1 MTLKTLGTKMP
12 DNAERRTPNAERKTR
27 RVFLVDGNSYLYRA
41 FYATPHLSNS
51 KGMPTNAVY
60 AFISMIKKLTT
71 AESPDRLVIVF
82 DAKAPSFREEISKAY
97 KAQRPPMPDNLSVQ
111 IPYVKKVIEAM
122 GIPILEMEG
131 FEADDIIG
139 TIVNGLK
146 GHDDLET
153 YIVTSDKDMVQLLS
167 EKVFIYDSMKNQLI
181 GMKEAEE
188 KFGVKPQLM
197 VDYLALCGD
206 TSDNIPG
213 VPGIGDKTARE
224 LINSIGSVDAIY
236 ENIQEVKKPSVRE
249 KLVAGKDLAAMS
261 RQLATIRL
269 DVPVDASLS
278 SLGNRE
284 QDLQEL
290 RKIYRELEFTSLYR
304 EIKAGGEEKKE
315 WKETGLEQ
323 LNVRSIAVMA
333 AFQGKNSGSL
343 NLECFA
349 AFDGEGVFFSHD
361 GKELHGVLSHAGE
374 IITYNL
380 KPLLVM
386 MRQWGNGE
394 MGKGKSGEGN
404 AGPRF
409 FD

>member
-1 MTLKTLGTKMP
+1 MP
-12 DNAERRTPNAERKTR
+12 DNAERRTPNAEQKTR

-60 AFISMIKKLTT
+60 AFISMIKKLMT

-82 DAKAPSFREEISKAY
+82 DSKAPSFREEISKAY
-97 KAQRPPMPDNLSVQ
+97 KAQRPPMPDNLSTQ

-139 TIVNGLK
+139 TIVSGLR
-146 GHDDLET
+146 GYDDLET

-188 KFGVKPQLM
+188 KFGVKPSLM

-249 KLVAGKDLAAMS
+249 KLMAGKDLAAMS

-269 DVPVDASLS
+269 DVPVDVSLS
-278 SLGNRE
+278 SLENRE
-284 QDLQEL
+284 QDFQEL
-290 RKIYRELEFTSLYR
+290 RRIYRELEFTSLYR

-315 WKETGLEQ
+315 WKETGPEQ
-323 LNVRSIAVMA
+323 LNVKSIAVMA
-333 AFQGKNSGSL
+333 AFQGKNSGDL
-343 NLECFA
+343 HLECFA
-349 AFDGEGVFFSHD
+349 VFDGAGTFFSQD
-361 GKELHGVLSHAGE
+361 EKELYRILSRAGE
-374 IITYNL
+374 IVTYNL
-380 KPLLVM
+380 KPLLVIR
-386 MRQWGNGE
+386 RQ
-394 MGKGKSGEGN
+394 
-404 AGPRF
+404 
-409 FD
+409 